1 MNCVILDTSPVH
13 IGENAFLLIHYRE
26 QRESVLLSQSLLK
39 KNVWIGANA
48 VVCGGVTIG
57 EGSVIGAG
65 SVATKDIPPMVVAV
79 GNPCRVIRK
88 ITKQDKICPEE
99 QMF

>member
-1 MNCVILDTSPVH
+1 MPSLHLGSVSPAQA
-13 IGENAFLLIHYRE
+13 ILLIHYRE
-26 QRESVLLSQSLLK
+26 RRESVLLSQSLLK

-48 VVCGGVTIG
+48 VVCGVVTIG